1 MKITGFLFG
10 DSKSEAYYNMQVG
23 SATIEGESTQEIIEK
38 AQAIINSP
46 FEAQKKYLNPTG
58 ARVTEP
64 FPLRMELTI
73 SGEGSRTIRKKKP
86 RKKDEMM
93 RGGLDALIGGGS
105 RPAAEEQPKAE
116 PRQEPTQEAAP
127 AELIVPATPEE
138 EDELIASVEDEELK
152 AALIKKRNSKR
163 GRPRKGEII
172 RQRENEIYVRSC
184 WVMRRD
190 QMAKLKEISFRE
202 TLTLREIMAQI
213 VGEAI
218 EAYEK
223 KHGEVKP
230 KDHRGDASRLFK

>member
-1 MKITGFLFG
+1 MEITGFLYG
-10 DSKSEAYYNMQVG
+10 DSKSEACYNMMVG
-23 SATIEGESTQEIIEK
+23 FATIEGETSQEIIEK

-46 FEAQKKYLNPTG
+46 FEVQKKYLSLYE
-58 ARVTEP
+58 ATEP
-64 FPLRMELTI
+64 IPLRMELTI
-73 SGEGSRTIRKKKP
+73 SGEGSKTIRKKKP
-86 RKKDEMM
+86 RKREEKL

-127 AELIVPATPEE
+127 AEVIVPATPEE